1 MNKTQLSL
9 ALDRMDRLYP
19 NVMEPDYREEVRRLG
34 AAFPPL
40 SRTARQL
47 KDLLNSHR
55 TTAHA
60 ALQEEAG
67 DRIRELHDRL
77 RAEAHRLLDAPI
89 WPYD

>member
-9 ALDRMDRLYP
+9 ALDRMDRIYP

-40 SRTARQL
+40 ARTARQL
-47 KDLLNSHR
+47 KDLLNANR
-55 TTAHA
+55 TTPHA
-60 ALQEEAG
+60 LLQEEAG

-77 RAEAHRLLDAPI
+77 RIDAQRLLHAPV

>member
-1 MNKTQLSL
+1 VNKTQLAA

-19 NVMEPDYREEVRRLG
+19 NVTRPDYRDEVIGVG

-47 KDLLNSHR
+47 SQLLQHHR
-55 TTAHA
+55 RTPHEELLA
-60 ALQEEAG
+60 EAG
-67 DRIRELHDRL
+67 EEIRELHDRL
-77 RAEAHRLLDAPI
+77 RADAQRLLDAPV